1 MSTWFAPN
9 FRLLFT
15 PFENKIQSF
24 SQPIP
29 KLHAVHWQHMVIGD
43 HNLGRIY
50 QPTAAAGGSSHLY
63 SPLSGRCPRPPP
75 SSCDWYQ
82 HPRTAA
88 RTLDY
93 GFFCAP
99 SDPEQYDKGFSQKHH
114 CRVACRQLVNGI
126 IPCFLQEK
134 DKCLRKLCASMSK
147 MKNSCHL
154 LMASLGPRPGYMKSI
169 VN

>member
-1 MSTWFAPN
+1 M
-9 FRLLFT
+9 R
-15 PFENKIQSF
+15 F
-24 SQPIP
+24 SSSVNRHLITCSA
-29 KLHAVHWQHMVIGD
+29 LATHGD
-43 HNLGRIY
+43 HNSE
-50 QPTAAAGGSSHLY
+50 QQQEATPTY
-63 SPLSGRCPRPPP
+63 IPLSGRCPRPPPP

-88 RTLDY
+88 RTLHD

-134 DKCLRKLCASMSK
+134 DKCLQKLCASMSK